1 MEKISMKRAFLIFL
15 VVISAMDIVTIQNVE
30 AKRLLR
36 EEIPQM
42 MLHHE
47 VSTQVIR
54 PQNLLHCEKGCRVK
68 CVPNPFIVECFCFC

>member
-1 MEKISMKRAFLIFL
+1 MQVLISNNVCFGF
-15 VVISAMDIVTIQNVE
+15 VVMSIVTIQNVE

-36 EEIPQM
+36 EETPQI

-54 PQNLLHCEKGCRVK
+54 PQSFHCEKRCGVK
-68 CVPNPFIVECFCFC
+68 CVPNPFAVECFCVC

>member
-1 MEKISMKRAFLIFL
+1 MG
-15 VVISAMDIVTIQNVE
+15 IVTIQNVE

-54 PQNLLHCEKGCRVK
+54 PQSLLHCEKRCRVK